1 MKLTPLFP
9 HIGRYDP
16 QVCHCS
22 HWRWWQKVL
31 ATPYWDFCHYFWQY
45 SIIVRVSQ
53 KQFFHKSR
61 NLRLW
66 SANKW
71 MENVPFQAVY
81 FCQKHLRL
89 IANLSNKPSKYSL
102 PISQSC
108 LFCQV
113 DARAQKL
120 LFYFIFKGNKH
131 FFFADTKDFKNNFLL
146 IVLLL
151 GWNIP
156 LRTLHALK
164 TVCWNWRIDVSDC
177 CRFFWWFLLW
187 IFTYFLVNTFFYSV
201 SKTQAW
207 HKKLEN

>member
-1 MKLTPLFP
+1 LTQKSFCKNFLNKNYGWISWTDPLEKLLWPISRTNSIR
-9 HIGRYDP
+9 IGG
-16 QVCHCS
+16 VE
-22 HWRWWQKVL
+22 
-31 ATPYWDFCHYFWQY
+31 
-45 SIIVRVSQ
+45 VSP
-53 KQFFHKSR
+53 R
-61 NLRLW
+61 T
-66 SANKW
+66 ACC
-71 MENVPFQAVY
+71 
-81 FCQKHLRL
+81 CQKYKFKFICEIDTFVSSYWTLRSTGL
-89 IANLSNKPSKYSL
+89 PLQYSL